1 LSQTVQCVSNPWQNT
16 IGSAA
21 IAIMLAFCNL
31 HPDLKDSDEAHQEF
45 ATFYLKHLYFLY
57 QESDGND
64 PGVSTLFYLTDE
76 VYA

>member
-1 LSQTVQCVSNPWQNT
+1 MYLTLGET
-16 IGSAA
+16 L
-21 IAIMLAFCNL
+21 LAQLQLPSCLCNL
-31 HPDLKDSDEAHQEF
+31 HLNLKDSDEAHQEF